1 MAWKTSIASSILK
14 KKRNNNIN
22 LLPMSL
28 SHVGKALLFAVEN
41 PIKNVSTDTPQT
53 YPTERVRDIP
63 LKRLQSPNEKLNN
76 NEGITNMTGQTILIG
91 EVISRLQKLQAEHGD
106 VRCVTPGFDESYLD
120 DVATVEL
127 VWIISNVRSPGH
139 CGQHDEVDVKTPGA
153 EKAVKINF

>member
-28 SHVGKALLFAVEN
+28 SHVGKALLFAGKT
-41 PIKNVSTDTPQT
+41 PIKSVSTDTPPT
-53 YPTERVRDIP
+53 YLTGRVRDIP

-76 NEGITNMTGQTILIG
+76 NEGITNMTGQTILIS

-106 VRCVTPGFDESYLD
+106 VRCVTPGFDESYLRLIQGKSECFGHS
-120 DVATVEL
+120 VEPEVNKIGVERFESL
-127 VWIISNVRSPGH
+127 V
-139 CGQHDEVDVKTPGA
+139 E
-153 EKAVKINF
+153 